1 MSFKMSNLIAIQA
14 IATTSFTIL
23 PIVIATF
30 VPKATLAQNSDVNVT
45 GPTVNCEE
53 PNARVSAPDVRVSA
67 PNPSRL
73 VPNVGRILR
82 EGVGVPA
89 PDAEAPDVEVPNVSA
104 SAPDAQCA
112 DVNNTSDSPSTT
124 GEGNA
129 VQGLW

>member
-1 MSFKMSNLIAIQA
+1 MHFKMSNLLAVQA
-14 IATTSFTIL
+14 IAITSFTIL
-23 PIVIATF
+23 PIAIAAFT
-30 VPKATLAQNSDVNVT
+30 PKPSLAQNSDVNVT

-53 PNARVSAPDVRVSA
+53 PNARVSAPNVRVSA

-73 VPNVGRILR
+73 VPNVGKLLR

-89 PDAEAPDVEVPNVSA
+89 PDAEAPDVNVPNVSA

-112 DVNNTSDSPSTT
+112 DVNNASDSPSAT
-124 GEGNA
+124 GDDKA